1 MSELLNVLNELIEVN
16 KDGQN
21 GYDTASQGVKTVSL
35 KLLFEQYSKER
46 LQFATDLQNKIES
59 LGQQPQEEGSI
70 KSTLHRAWI
79 NIKSLITG
87 GNEEAILM
95 ECLNGDQVAIDTY
108 EKNLKEELPS
118 DIRFLINDQLT
129 NIRAAYGKLKQLEHV
144 KK

>member
-1 MSELLNVLNELIEVN
+1 MSKLLNVLNELTEVN

-21 GYDTASQGVKTVSL
+21 GYDTASQGVKTASL